1 MKREGDTKQKLV
13 EVAMQLLWEQS
24 YGSVGVDDICKKAGV
39 TKGSFYFAFP
49 SKADLAVAAF
59 EDYWTNHK
67 RPLLDTIFSAQV
79 PPVEQFEKFIDYVV
93 KDQLAKYQ
101 EFGKMCGCPG
111 TSVGCEIST
120 QDEKLRSALDQ
131 MGEKMMRYTASG
143 ISALQ
148 NDGVIPKDEDPKM
161 IARQVYDFTVGLL
174 TQAKIENDPA
184 ALQRLRPGIFRIL
197 GLKVSV
203 SVPAPATV

>member
-13 EVAMQLLWEQS
+13 EVAMKLLWEQS

-101 EFGKMCGCPG
+101 QFGKMCGCPG

-174 TQAKIENDPA
+174 TQAKIENDPS

-197 GLKVSV
+197 GLKV
-203 SVPAPATV
+203 PAPATA